1 MRSVAVM
8 TLRAAAF
15 LGVLSKP
22 SAQPER
28 DAAHPMDGT
37 LARTG
42 FFDDVVNSGK
52 DALEAWKLE
61 AAETVASV
69 IALSK
74 VAEQRS

>member
-1 MRSVAVM
+1 M

-22 SAQPER
+22 AKPSGPSGGP
-28 DAAHPMDGT
+28 AAG
-37 LARTG
+37 RTG
-42 FFDDVVNSGK
+42 FFDDVVTSGK

-69 IALSK
+69 IALSR
-74 VAEQRS
+74 VAEQRG

>member
-1 MRSVAVM
+1 M

-22 SAQPER
+22 SSPPASRDTAQPAE
-28 DAAHPMDGT
+28 GT
-37 LARTG
+37 VVRTG

-69 IALSK
+69 IALSQ
-74 VAEQRS
+74 VAEQRG

>member
-1 MRSVAVM
+1 M

-22 SAQPER
+22 SATSAQESARSADGEP
-28 DAAHPMDGT
+28 AAG
-37 LARTG
+37 RTG
-42 FFDDVVNSGK
+42 FFDDVVNSGM